1 MGALKTLL
9 LGFGVGTAIA
19 FWAGRR
25 QGVAGPVQ
33 RRVGTSEPTPPAAP
47 SPTRAEDEAELDR
60 LTRAELYERA
70 QKASIPGRSAMSKDQ
85 LIAAL
90 RNVSA

>member
-1 MGALKTLL
+1 MKTLL

-25 QGVAGPVQ
+25 QRVAGLVQ
-33 RRVGTSEPTPPAAP
+33 RRAGTSEPTRPAA
-47 SPTRAEDEAELDR
+47 PTRAEDEADDLDR
-60 LTRAELYERA
+60 LTRSELYERA
-70 QKASIPGRSAMSKDQ
+70 QKANIPGRSAMSKNQ

-90 RNVSA
+90 RNASS